1 MTKKKKII
9 LIVAAI
15 SAIIVSFMGGQSFS
29 KYVTQ
34 VRGEGQVEVAK
45 WEFLVNGSG
54 ETIKTINL
62 QSTCNNGTLVNN
74 KIAPGTKGAFNI
86 EIDAT
91 KAEVGINYDVKIVE
105 RTNKPSNLIF
115 KYNGETYDSTQ
126 GLQGALVGTI
136 YADSDSEDKKIT
148 LPIEWEWKYE
158 TGNTPEEIEMA
169 DQQDTTNGSI
179 CETYAFDIIV
189 NGTQMMPI
197 G

>member
-34 VRGEGQVEVAK
+34 VKGEGQVEVAK
-45 WEFLVNGSG
+45 WQFLVNGS
-54 ETIKTINL
+54 EDTIKTISL
-62 QSTCNNGTLVNN
+62 QSTCNNDTLVNN
-74 KIAPGTKGAFNI
+74 KIAPGTQGSFNI

-91 KAEVGINYDVKIVE
+91 QAEVGINYNVQIVE
-105 RTNKPSNLIF
+105 KSHKPSNLVF
-115 KYNGETYDSTQ
+115 KYEGITYESTE
-126 GLQGALVGTI
+126 ALVGVLNGTI
-136 YADSDSEDKKIT
+136 PADATDKKIT

-158 TGNTPEEIEMA
+158 TGSTQEEIALA
-169 DQQDTTNGSI
+169 DQQDTTDGSV

-189 NGTQMMPI
+189 SGIQMIPVE
-197 G
+197 